1 MAKDEQIFLGI
12 DGGHAGGICVLQGRN
27 ILEKTVMPVMKTTG
41 SRNEYDYMSIV
52 HFLEKYPDAIVIF
65 EKAHAMPQLGTVQA
79 FNFGKSFGAMI
90 GILSSLRLRY
100 HIIHAKTWQNIL
112 LRDQPS
118 GDTKAASRIV
128 AQRLFPEESFIPT
141 PRSKKAH
148 DGLTDAT
155 LLAYYGQNFL
165 YGSST

>member
-12 DGGHAGGICVLQGRN
+12 DGGHAGGICVLQGKS
-27 ILEKTVMPVMKTTG
+27 IIEKTTMPVMKTTD
-41 SRNEYDYMSIV
+41 SRNEYDYMSITK
-52 HFLEKYPDAIVIF
+52 FLEKYPDAIVIF
-65 EKAHAMPQLGTVQA
+65 EKAHATPMLGTVQA

-90 GILSSLRLRY
+90 GILSALRMRY
-100 HIIHAKTWQNIL
+100 HIVHAKTWQNIL
-112 LRDQPS
+112 FRDQPS

-128 AQRLFPEESFIPT
+128 ATRLFPDEDFLPT
-141 PRSKKAH
+141 PRSKKLH

-165 YGSST
+165 YKQ